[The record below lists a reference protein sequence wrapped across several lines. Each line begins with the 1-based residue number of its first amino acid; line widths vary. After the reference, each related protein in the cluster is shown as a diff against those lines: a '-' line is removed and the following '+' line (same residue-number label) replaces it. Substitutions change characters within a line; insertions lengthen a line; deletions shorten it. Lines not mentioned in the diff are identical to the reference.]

1 MNSSSETATVL
12 ILGTAQDG
20 GYPQAGCREL
30 CCMEAWKK
38 PEMRRLVASLAIW
51 ADSNCWLIDI
61 TPDFKQQMK
70 MLEEYS
76 PAHRMPAIEGIFIT
90 HAHLGHYL
98 GLLELGLEVMNTDH
112 VPVYVMPGM
121 RSFLE
126 TNQPFT
132 QLIELKNI
140 HLKTMAEDTP
150 IQLNENISI
159 TPFLVPHRNE
169 ISETVGYSIQSAR
182 KKVLY
187 ISDIDAWNDWE
198 MDINKMIKKHDIA
211 FLDGTFYDKTELK
224 SRKIENVPH
233 PSIKES
239 IKRFLPMVAI
249 DRKKV
254 NFTHLNH
261 TNKVLRQNSEERN
274 EIIAQGFQVA
284 SDGMVCSM

>member
-1 MNSSSETATVL
+1 MNSSSEAATVL

-20 GYPQAGCREL
+20 GYPQTGCREL

-70 MLEEYS
+70 MLEECS
-76 PAHRMPAIEGIFIT
+76 PAHRIPAIAGIFIT
-90 HAHLGHYL
+90 HAHMGHYL
-98 GLLELGLEVMNTDH
+98 GLLELGLEVMNTDR

-126 TNQPFT
+126 TNEPFT

-159 TPFLVPHRNE
+159 RPFLVPHRNE
-169 ISETVGYSIQSAR
+169 FSETVGYQIQSSAHSI
-182 KKVLY
+182 LY
-187 ISDIDAWNDWE
+187 LPDIDSWEAWK
-198 MDINKMIKKHDIA
+198 MDINELIVENDILL
-211 FLDGTFYDKTELK
+211 LDGTFYDKFEFQNRDVTT
-224 SRKIENVPH
+224 IPH
-233 PSIKES
+233 PFIRNTME
-239 IKRFLPMVAI
+239 RFSVLDKI

-254 NFTHLNH
+254 YFTHLNH
-261 TNKVLRQNSEERN
+261 TNNVLRPESMERSDV
-274 EIIAQGFQVA
+274 IKKGFQIAQE
-284 SDGMVCSM
+284 SMAFTI

>member
-1 MNSSSETATVL
+1 
-12 ILGTAQDG
+12 
-20 GYPQAGCREL
+20 
-30 CCMEAWKK
+30 MEAWKN

-76 PAHRMPAIEGIFIT
+76 PAHRIPAIAGIFIT
-90 HAHLGHYL
+90 HAHMGHYL

-126 TNQPFT
+126 TNEPFT

-140 HLKTMAEDTP
+140 HLKTMADDTP

-159 TPFLVPHRNE
+159 MPFLVPHRNE
-169 ISETVGYSIQSAR
+169 FSETVGYQIESSAHSM
-182 KKVLY
+182 LY
-187 ISDIDAWNDWE
+187 LPDIDSWEAWKV
-198 MDINKMIKKHDIA
+198 DINELIVKNDILL
-211 FLDGTFYDKTELK
+211 LDGTFYDKFELQN
-224 SRKIENVPH
+224 RDVTTIPH
-233 PSIKES
+233 PSIRNS
-239 IKRFLPMVAI
+239 MKRFSVLDKI

-254 NFTHLNH
+254 YFTHLNH
-261 TNKVLRQNSEERN
+261 TNNVLRPESTERSDVIKN
-274 EIIAQGFQVA
+274 GFQIAQE
-284 SDGMVCSM
+284 SMAFTI

>member
-1 MNSSSETATVL
+1 MNSSSEAATVL

-30 CCMEAWKK
+30 CCMEAWKN

-76 PAHRMPAIEGIFIT
+76 PAHRIPAIAGIFIT
-90 HAHLGHYL
+90 HAHMGHYL
-98 GLLELGLEVMNTDH
+98 GLLELGLEVMNTDR

-132 QLIELKNI
+132 QLIESKNI

-159 TPFLVPHRNE
+159 MPFLVPHRNE
-169 ISETVGYSIQSAR
+169 FSETVGYQIQSSTHSM
-182 KKVLY
+182 LY
-187 ISDIDAWNDWE
+187 LPDIDSWEAWKV
-198 MDINKMIKKHDIA
+198 DINELIVENDILL
-211 FLDGTFYDKTELK
+211 LDGTFYDKFELQN
-224 SRKIENVPH
+224 RDVTTIPH
-233 PSIKES
+233 PSIRNTM
-239 IKRFLPMVAI
+239 KRFSVLDKI

-254 NFTHLNH
+254 YFTHLNH
-261 TNKVLRQNSEERN
+261 TNNVLRPESTERSDV
-274 EIIAQGFQVA
+274 IKKGFQIAQE
-284 SDGMVCSM
+284 SMAFTI